1 MSQKV
6 LRCWT
11 EEPGRLYP
19 VHGSSKESDITEC
32 LSTWNWLDFEG
43 GSESVFLVRA
53 DVFTIHDAEM
63 KAKTLWSERVC
74 LWWAAALH
82 CSNFATIFT
91 IRPHQWK
98 LLSHVWLFAA
108 PWTVAC
114 QAPLSMEFSRPE
126 YWSGQP
132 AIPLSRG
139 SSQLR
144 NNTNLLPSSSRDQKF
159 RMDWRDGIPSGGSR
173 RESISLPFPVSR
185 GCLNFLLHLQTQQHS
200 ICKFVSLWFWS
211 SFLTLSLLRI
221 FMITLDPSRK
231 TRIIQDLPLQTPQLT
246 HTVKSLL
253 P

>member
-1 MSQKV
+1 MNEWTNGWMSQKV

-43 GSESVFLVRA
+43 RSESVFLVRA
-53 DVFTIHDAEM
+53 NLFTIHDAEM

-108 PWTVAC
+108 LWTVAN
-114 QAPLSMEFSRPE
+114 QALLSMGFSRQE
-126 YWSGQP
+126 YWSG
-132 AIPLSRG
+132 
-139 SSQLR
+139 
-144 NNTNLLPSSSRDQKF
+144 
-159 RMDWRDGIPSGGSR
+159 
-173 RESISLPFPVSR
+173 LPFPFS
-185 GCLNFLLHLQTQQHS
+185 G
-200 ICKFVSLWFWS
+200 
-211 SFLTLSLLRI
+211 
-221 FMITLDPSRK
+221 
-231 TRIIQDLPLQTPQLT
+231 DLPNPGIEPRSPAL
-246 HTVKSLL
+246 
-253 P
+253 